1 MKKLLILMLSA
12 AILILS
18 GCGIDQKIDKQID
31 KMSLQDKVSQML
43 MPCLRYSFFEVVK
56 DENGNEK
63 RNRIPL
69 EELDERYTALLN
81 EYKFGG
87 IILFNENLQS
97 SAKSFELIRQIKE
110 AHGVNEIPLFISA
123 DQEGGSVR
131 RISFGTAMPGN
142 MALTAS
148 SDPQNAYDSANII
161 GSEMKLLGLNT
172 NFAPVVDIN
181 SNPNNPVIGVR
192 AFSDD
197 SDYAREY
204 IEKNIE
210 GYHSQNILVS
220 LKHFPGHGD
229 TAVDSHT
236 GLPQVDKTYEEI
248 RENELK
254 TFEYGIAA
262 GADMIMSAH
271 IMFPNID
278 NSQYIALNGQ
288 KVYLP
293 ATLSKKIIGML
304 REDLG
309 FNGIIITDSL
319 SMDAIRKYYK
329 VEDTARFAI
338 NAGVDML
345 LIPVDYHE
353 SVEVY
358 IEELKQYVAMIVKMV
373 EDGDIEESTID
384 NAVRRIL
391 KEKYESHLSNKTN
404 EIENL
409 SALIGSR
416 ENHEVELEI
425 AKKAI
430 TMVENAG
437 VSLPLNK
444 DEKTLFLAPYA
455 SQGKAFDF
463 AGVLLKDEGLIND
476 DSFDYYVFTSDD
488 RNSFDYEMIN
498 DFDNVVLIS
507 SMYGFEDINDDYSA
521 IIEKVLD
528 LCKEKDKRSILIS
541 SQLPYDL
548 NRFRADVKL
557 VTYLASGLSEV
568 PGNYDE
574 DVIAY
579 SPNLL
584 ACVVHLYENG
594 IYNGKL
600 PVNVPKLVYD
610 EENGIYSASK
620 EIAYRRGFGL
630 TE

>member
-1 MKKLLILMLSA
+1 MKRLIILLLTLFIF
-12 AILILS
+12 ILS
-18 GCGIDQKIDKQID
+18 GCSIDSKIDKQIK

-43 MPCLRYSFFEVVK
+43 MPCLRYSFFEVVT

-63 RNRIPL
+63 RNREPL

-87 IILFNENLQS
+87 IILFAENLKS
-97 SAKSFELIRQIKE
+97 SAKSFELIRKIKE
-110 AHGVNEIPLFISA
+110 AHGVDGIPLFISA
-123 DQEGGSVR
+123 DQEGGSVK
-131 RISFGTAMPGN
+131 RIGFGTSMPGN
-142 MALTAS
+142 MAIVAS
-148 SDPQNAYDSANII
+148 NDPNNAYESANII

-181 SNPNNPVIGVR
+181 SNPNNPVIGIR

-197 SDYAREY
+197 SDYARGY
-204 IEKNIE
+204 IEKSIE
-210 GYHSQNILVS
+210 GYHSQNILTS

-248 RENELK
+248 KESELEA
-254 TFEYGIAA
+254 FEYGIAA

-293 ATLSKKIIGML
+293 ATLSKKIVGIL

-309 FNGIIITDSL
+309 FEGIIITDAL
-319 SMDAIRKYYK
+319 SMDAITKYYK

-358 IEELKQYVAMIVKMV
+358 IKELKEYVAMIVKMV

-391 KEKYESHLSNKTN
+391 KVKYENHLSNKTN

-409 SALIGSR
+409 SALIGSK
-416 ENHEVELEI
+416 ENHDEELEI
-425 AKKAI
+425 TKKAV

-437 VSLPLNK
+437 ISLPLNK
-444 DEKTLFLAPYA
+444 DEKTLFLAPYS
-455 SQGKAFDF
+455 SQGNAIAF
-463 AGVLLKDEGLIND
+463 GGELLKAEGLID
-476 DSFDYYVFTSDD
+476 DNSMDYYVFTNDD
-488 RNSFDYEMIN
+488 KDSFDYEMIN
-498 DFDNVVLIS
+498 DYDNVVTIS
-507 SMYGFEDINDDYSA
+507 AMYGFEDINDDYAA
-521 IIEKVLD
+521 IIEKVLS
-528 LCKEKDKRSILIS
+528 LCKEKDKTGILIS

-548 NRFRADVKL
+548 DRFDADVKL
-557 VTYLASGLSEV
+557 AVYLAPGPSVIPGDYTKDVVTY
-568 PGNYDE
+568 P
-574 DVIAY
+574 
-579 SPNLL
+579 PNLI
-584 ACVVHLYENG
+584 AGVMHLYESG
-594 IYNGKL
+594 SYDGKL
-600 PVNVPKLVYD
+600 PVNIPELLFN
-610 EENGIYSASK
+610 EEDSTYSASRD
-620 EIAYRRGFGL
+620 IAYPRGFGL

>member
-1 MKKLLILMLSA
+1 MKRLIILLLTLFIF
-12 AILILS
+12 ILS
-18 GCGIDQKIDKQID
+18 GCSIDSKIDKQIK

-43 MPCLRYSFFEVVK
+43 MPCLRYSFFEVVT

-63 RNRIPL
+63 RNREPL

-87 IILFNENLQS
+87 IILFAENLKS
-97 SAKSFELIRQIKE
+97 SAKSFELIRKIKE
-110 AHGVNEIPLFISA
+110 AHGVDGIPLFISA
-123 DQEGGSVR
+123 DQEGGSVK
-131 RISFGTAMPGN
+131 RIGFGTSMPGN
-142 MALTAS
+142 MAIVAS
-148 SDPQNAYDSANII
+148 NDPNNAYESANII

-181 SNPNNPVIGVR
+181 SNPNNPVIGIR

-197 SDYAREY
+197 SDYARGY
-204 IEKNIE
+204 IEKSIE
-210 GYHSQNILVS
+210 GYHSQNILTS

-248 RENELK
+248 KESELEA
-254 TFEYGIAA
+254 FEYGIAA

-293 ATLSKKIIGML
+293 ATLSKKIVGIL

-309 FNGIIITDSL
+309 FEGIIITDAL
-319 SMDAIRKYYK
+319 SMDAITKYYK

-358 IEELKQYVAMIVKMV
+358 IKELKEYVAMIVKMV

-391 KEKYESHLSNKTN
+391 KVKYENHLSNKTN

-409 SALIGSR
+409 SALIGSK
-416 ENHEVELEI
+416 ENHDEELEI
-425 AKKAI
+425 TKKAV

-437 VSLPLNK
+437 ISLPLNK
-444 DEKTLFLAPYA
+444 DEKTLFLAPYS
-455 SQGKAFDF
+455 SQGNAIAF
-463 AGVLLKDEGLIND
+463 GGELLKAEGLID
-476 DSFDYYVFTSDD
+476 DNSMDYYVFTNDD
-488 RNSFDYEMIN
+488 KDSFDYEMIN
-498 DFDNVVLIS
+498 DYDNVVTIS
-507 SMYGFEDINDDYSA
+507 AMYGFEDINDDY
-521 IIEKVLD
+521 E
-528 LCKEKDKRSILIS
+528 LCI
-541 SQLPYDL
+541 YD
-548 NRFRADVKL
+548 
-557 VTYLASGLSEV
+557 
-568 PGNYDE
+568 
-574 DVIAY
+574 
-579 SPNLL
+579 
-584 ACVVHLYENG
+584 
-594 IYNGKL
+594 
-600 PVNVPKLVYD
+600 VY
-610 EENGIYSASK
+610 K
-620 EIAYRRGFGL
+620 K
-630 TE
+630 